1 MYHRR
6 MKKVLEKLKNEE
18 FKKKVLLKES
28 AFSRKQNMPFEDM
41 VKFMIRDN
49 KKSTSNELIDYFKLT
64 NNIENTITK
73 QAFSFQRQNI
83 SYEVFNLLNEEFIK
97 DFYTEENY
105 KTYHGYVVIGTDGT
119 NIEIPNNPKLKEIFG
134 TAKGNKLMKN
144 PPAKASASGFYD
156 CLNNIM
162 LLSEIYKYNQDEKFF
177 LINQID
183 KLIDLMDDKKLL
195 LVFDRGYVCTELLI
209 LLSLKGVKYVFRCPN
224 NTFNEM
230 KTVKTK
236 DEIIEIAVTKSKTS
250 KFKTLNKKEYI
261 DTKIKTRLV
270 SIELETEEIEY
281 LMTNLDVE
289 EIQYSEMKDLYFKR
303 WNIEKSFEILKNK
316 LQIENIGAR
325 TENGVKQEFYACIL
339 LYNFLEDIK
348 NQMNNDISNN
358 KNNKYQ
364 YKINMNI
371 LVGTLKKNLIEII
384 NSDLENLDDEIEKLY
399 NQIKR
404 NLIVVKPNRKNPRNK
419 TRTANKHRINHRS
432 SF

>member
-6 MKKVLEKLKNEE
+6 MIKILKKLKDDE
-18 FKKKVLLKES
+18 FKKRVLLKES
-28 AFSRKQNMPFEDM
+28 AFSRKQNMTFEDM

-49 KKSTSNELIDYFKLT
+49 KKSTSNELIDYFKIT
-64 NNIENTITK
+64 NDVEKTITK
-73 QAFSFQRQNI
+73 QAFSEQRQNI

-105 KTYHGYVVIGTDGT
+105 KTFHGYIVIGDDGT
-119 NIEIPNNPKLKEIFG
+119 NVEIPNDPKLKEIFG
-134 TAKGNKLMKN
+134 IAKGNKLTKN

-162 LLSEIYKYNQDEKFF
+162 LLSEIYKYNQDEKYF

-183 KLIDLMDDKKLL
+183 KLIELMADKKLL

-224 NTFNEM
+224 NAFNEI
-230 KTVKTK
+230 KTVKSK
-236 DEIIEIAVTKSKTS
+236 DETIEIKVTKSKTS
-250 KFKTLNKKEYI
+250 KFKVLNKEEYI
-261 DTKIKTRLV
+261 DTEIQTRLV
-270 SIELETEEIEY
+270 SIELDTGEIEY
-281 LMTNLDVE
+281 LMTNLEAE
-289 EIQYSEMKDLYFKR
+289 EVPYSEMKDLYFKR
-303 WNIEKSFEILKNK
+303 WNIEKSFEVLKNK

-348 NQMNNDISNN
+348 NQMNNDIENN
-358 KNNKYQ
+358 KGNKYQ
-364 YKINMNI
+364 YKINMNV

-384 NSDLENLDDEIEKLY
+384 NSDLEKLDDEIENLY

-404 NLIVVKPNRKNPRNK
+404 NLVAIKPNRKNPRDK
-419 TRTANKHRINHRS
+419 TRTSNKHRINHRS

>member
-1 MYHRR
+1 MI
-6 MKKVLEKLKNEE
+6 KILEKLKDEE

-28 AFSRKQNMPFEDM
+28 AFSRKQNMTFEDM

-49 KKSTSNELIDYFKLT
+49 KKSTSNELIDYFKMT
-64 NNIENTITK
+64 NNTENTITK
-73 QAFSFQRQNI
+73 QAFSEQRQNI

-97 DFYTEENY
+97 DFYAEENY
-105 KTYHGYVVIGTDGT
+105 KTFHGYIVIGDDGT
-119 NIEIPNNPKLKEIFG
+119 NVEIPNDPKLKEIFG
-134 TAKGNKLMKN
+134 TAKGNKLTKN

-156 CLNNIM
+156 CLNNII
-162 LLSEIYKYNQDEKFF
+162 LLSEIYKYNQDEKYF

-183 KLIDLMDDKKLL
+183 KLIELMIDEKLL

-224 NTFNEM
+224 NAFNEM
-230 KTVKTK
+230 KTVKSK
-236 DEIIEIAVTKSKTS
+236 DEMIEISVTKSKTN
-250 KFKTLNKKEYI
+250 KFKILNREEYI
-261 DTKIKTRLV
+261 DTKIETRLV
-270 SIELETEEIEY
+270 SIELDTGEIEY
-281 LMTNLDVE
+281 LMTNLEVE
-289 EIQYSEMKDLYFKR
+289 EVPHSEMKDLYFKR

-348 NQMNNDISNN
+348 NQMNNDIVNN
-358 KNNKYQ
+358 KDNKYQ

-371 LVGTLKKNLIEII
+371 LVGTLKKNLIEIV
-384 NSDLENLDDEIEKLY
+384 NSDLENLDEEIEFLY

-404 NLIVVKPNRKNPRNK
+404 NLVAVKPDRKNPRNK
-419 TRTANKHRINHRS
+419 NRTSNKHRINHRN